1 MPIDDRAMF
10 RRLGAG
16 DSIDAVCG
24 EAGLARGDFDAWWRR
39 QLESRL
45 PEMDGSRKLRGVAGG
60 VEILRDELG
69 TPHIYADNDADLFF
83 GYGFATGQ
91 DRLWQLDYLR
101 RKATG
106 RLSEVL
112 GPSGIELDT
121 IARTVGVPGIAAAE
135 ADRLPDLTLR
145 RLKAFADGIN
155 GAMEE
160 ARDRLPIEFALL
172 DYEPEP
178 WSHIDSLALWAE
190 LRWYLTGRL
199 PIIVI
204 PEVAKRGLGEGPLYR
219 AFLLGEADE
228 ESIVPPGHYE
238 AVRTGAVPVGQT
250 VSSPDEGLGSNNWVI
265 GASLSESGGALVASD
280 PHIAFGSVS
289 CWYQVHLSGAGFN
302 FTGSGYVGVPGV
314 TFGRNDRVAWGVTNN
329 ICAQRDLYQEREH
342 PDRPGHFL
350 YDGEWE
356 PAEETVESIAVKGAD
371 AVDLRVRKTRNG
383 PIVDGIIPEEARET
397 GPVSF
402 RWMGHEACDEIT
414 GLLQANA
421 AASAAGFREALRD
434 WVVPT
439 WSFGFA
445 DVDGHIGYQCVGR
458 IPIKESWDRGY
469 RPGWDPEHQWRGSVP
484 FDALPRMED
493 PEQDWIRSANN
504 RTAPEDFP
512 YPLAGVWS
520 SGHRALRIRQMI
532 EERPRIDREYLAA
545 MQNDSLSLRAV
556 EGLPGLLRTLDG
568 AGDERV
574 GEAAA
579 HLRAWDC
586 RMETDRVGAAI
597 FESFFYQWEMEVAA
611 ERFEGETA
619 RLLGTA
625 CGGLA
630 LSLLDGDTHD
640 WFADGGRERAALRAM
655 SRTLEDMEARLG
667 ADMAGWTWG
676 AVHKIR
682 LGHHLSE
689 RGGIFRALDRGG
701 DPVRG
706 NGVTVCNTGFD
717 PNYLAA
723 MGANYRI
730 NADLGEEQPGLWAID
745 AAGQSGNP
753 GSPNYCDQLPTWLEG
768 RHHYIPI
775 DRERVER
782 SAKTRL
788 KLRGT

>member
-1 MPIDDRAMF
+1 MPMDDTTML

-16 DSIDAVCG
+16 ESIEAVCG
-24 EAGLARGDFDAWWRR
+24 EAGLGRGEFDTWWTRR
-39 QLESRL
+39 LEARL
-45 PEMDGSRKLRGVAGG
+45 PEMQGSRTLDGVSRI
-60 VEILRDELG
+60 EILRDELG
-69 TPHIYADNDADLFF
+69 TPHVYADNDDDLFY

-101 RKATG
+101 RKAFG

-112 GPSGIELDT
+112 GPNGLELDT
-121 IARTVGVPGIAAAE
+121 IARTVGIGRIAAAE
-135 ADRLPDLTLR
+135 AARLPSLTLR
-145 RLKAFADGIN
+145 RLEAFAGGIN
-155 GAMEE
+155 GAMKE
-160 ARDRLPIEFALL
+160 ARGRLPIEFALL
-172 DYEPEP
+172 GYEPEP
-178 WSHIDSLALWAE
+178 WSRVDSLALWAE

-204 PEVAKRGLGEGPLYR
+204 PELAKRRLGEGSLYR
-219 AFLLGEADE
+219 AFLLGEADG

-238 AVRTGAVPVGQT
+238 ARRAGAVRVGET

-265 GASLSESGGALVASD
+265 GASLSESGGPLVASD

-314 TFGRNDRVAWGVTNN
+314 IFGRNERVAWGVTNN
-329 ICAQRDLYQEREH
+329 ICAQRDLYQERED
-342 PDRPGHFL
+342 PDRPGYFL
-350 YDGEWE
+350 YGGEWE
-356 PAEETVESIAVKGAD
+356 PAEETVESIAVKGA
-371 AVDLRVRKTRNG
+371 APVDKRVRITRNG
-383 PIVDGIIPEEARET
+383 PVVDEIIPEAARET

-402 RWMGHEACDEIT
+402 RWMGHEECDEIT
-414 GLLQANA
+414 GLLQANGA
-421 AASAAGFREALRD
+421 GSASEFREAFRD

-445 DVDGHIGYQCVGR
+445 DADGHIGYQCVGR

-469 RPGWDPEHQWRGSVP
+469 RPGWDPEQQWRGSIP
-484 FDALPRMED
+484 FGALPRMED
-493 PEQDWIRSANN
+493 PDRDWIRSANN
-504 RTAPEDFP
+504 RTVPEDFP

-532 EERPRIDREYLAA
+532 EARPKIGREYLAA

-568 AGDERV
+568 APGERLTEV
-574 GEAAA
+574 AA

-586 RMETDRVGAAI
+586 RMETDRVAAAI
-597 FESFFYQWEMEVAA
+597 FEGFFHLWGMEVAS
-611 ERFEGETA
+611 ERFGGAEA
-619 RLLGTA
+619 QLLGSA
-625 CGGLA
+625 CAGLA
-630 LSLLDGDTHD
+630 LGLLDQDAHG
-640 WFADGGRERAALRAM
+640 WFSDGGREQAVLRAM
-655 SRTLEDMEARLG
+655 SQTLDDLEARLG
-667 ADMAGWTWG
+667 PDMTEWTWG
-676 AVHKIR
+676 AVHKVQLR
-682 LGHHLSE
+682 HHLSG
-689 RGGIFRALDRGG
+689 RGEIFRALDRGG

-730 NADLGEEQPGLWAID
+730 NADLGEDPPGLWAVD

-753 GSPNYCDQLPTWLEG
+753 GSPNYCDQLPAWLDG

-775 DRERVER
+775 DRERVEKN
-782 SAKTRL
+782 AKTRL
-788 KLRGT
+788 ELTGV